1 MDRFRLPGQS
11 RVLTSCS
18 ALSQPIGKDAKTLSG
33 RNIPCWTGSGE
44 TYAAM
49 VQSNGF
55 SIGPSVSCEPLDA
68 HENAKVHDSEPI
80 PYVIVIVLY
89 DYSKKIPDFM

>member
-1 MDRFRLPGQS
+1 MRKLFRGG
-11 RVLTSCS
+11 TFH
-18 ALSQPIGKDAKTLSG
+18 AA
-33 RNIPCWTGSGE
+33 
-44 TYAAM
+44 AAM

-68 HENAKVHDSEPI
+68 HENAKVHDSESR

-89 DYSKKIPDFM
+89 DYSKEIPDFM

>member
-1 MDRFRLPGQS
+1 
-11 RVLTSCS
+11 
-18 ALSQPIGKDAKTLSG
+18 
-33 RNIPCWTGSGE
+33 
-44 TYAAM
+44 M